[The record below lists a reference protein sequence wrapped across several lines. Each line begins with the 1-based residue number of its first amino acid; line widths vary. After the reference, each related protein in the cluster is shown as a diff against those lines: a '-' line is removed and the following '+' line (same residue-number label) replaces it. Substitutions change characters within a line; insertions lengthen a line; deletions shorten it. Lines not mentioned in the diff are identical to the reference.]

1 MISKISKKIKS
12 ASPIDVKDI
21 DPLDS
26 GRKSINVTALASN
39 KKQIKNSLKT
49 INYRTAYSIVEMSI
63 VIIIVA
69 IILIGITQSTKLNRK
84 IKIMIA
90 RSYTNSSP
98 INDTANLVAWFETS
112 MEESFSQDSLDEN
125 VNIAYWNDINPQ
137 NTIKNQASQL
147 NTDNQPQYYFD
158 KTIDL
163 PAIKFTNQDFFNLP
177 NATIPFS
184 NKPYTIFIVSKV
196 DQNCVCGI
204 IGSGSYGNT
213 NNTNAIRYDT
223 SGLVYNYWW
232 GNDIAS
238 SAGSVVVNKF
248 QIIAFDYNL
257 SQRRVFINGSLN
269 NASNS
274 SNRTSTSINN
284 TIGVTNSNE
293 YLVGSIFEV
302 AIFDRSLNEDERK
315 SIEVY
320 LSKKYRIS
328 I

>member
-1 MISKISKKIKS
+1 MISKFLQKIKS
-12 ASPIDVKDI
+12 
-21 DPLDS
+21 
-26 GRKSINVTALASN
+26 N
-39 KKQIKNSLKT
+39 LKIT
-49 INYRTAYSIVEMSI
+49 NCCKAYSIVEMSI

-98 INDTANLVAWFETS
+98 INDTSNLVAWFETS
-112 MEESFSQDSLDEN
+112 MEASFPQDNLDEN
-125 VNIAYWNDINPQ
+125 INITYWNDINPQ

-147 NTDNQPQYYFD
+147 NTINQPQYYFD
-158 KTIDL
+158 KIIDL
-163 PAIKFTNQDFFNLP
+163 PALKFTDQDFFNLP
-177 NATIPFS
+177 NSTIPFS

-204 IGSGSYGNT
+204 VGSGSYGNT

-238 SAGSVVVNKF
+238 SAGSIVANKF
-248 QIIAFDYNL
+248 HIIAFDYNL
-257 SQRRVFINGSLN
+257 SQRRVFINGLLN
-269 NASNS
+269 NTINS

-284 TIGVTNSNE
+284 TIGVTNNSE
-293 YLVGSIFEV
+293 YLVGSIFEIAV
-302 AIFDRSLNEDERK
+302 FDRSLNEDERK

-320 LSKKYRIS
+320 LSKKYKIP